1 MDMALLLSA
10 ITAGLL
16 GSLHCAG
23 MCGGI
28 ATALGMGLKETT
40 LAGKPVSKAFF
51 FQLGRISSYAVAGFI
66 AGSFGDVITQSDALK
81 GITIYLRIFSAVF
94 MVGLGLYLAGLF
106 PFFSLIEKMGIPIWK
121 KISPLSR
128 YFLPVEHFHQA
139 YGLGFLWGWIP
150 CGLTY
155 SILLWSV
162 AAGSA
167 MEGALLML
175 AFGLGTVPAMLP
187 MTLGAASIFTM
198 VKKKALR
205 LIAGLL
211 IAAGGLYILQ
221 HSIMML
227 TMKHNPASMTK
238 TEETVEKEHQHRH

>member
-1 MDMALLLSA
+1 
-10 ITAGLL
+10 
-16 GSLHCAG
+16 
-23 MCGGI
+23 
-28 ATALGMGLKETT
+28 
-40 LAGKPVSKAFF
+40 
-51 FQLGRISSYAVAGFI
+51 
-66 AGSFGDVITQSDALK
+66 
-81 GITIYLRIFSAVF
+81 
-94 MVGLGLYLAGLF
+94 
-106 PFFSLIEKMGIPIWK
+106 
-121 KISPLSR
+121 
-128 YFLPVEHFHQA
+128 
-139 YGLGFLWGWIP
+139 
-150 CGLTY
+150 
-155 SILLWSV
+155 
-162 AAGSA
+162 